1 MQKQNLFSLLILALF
16 TVAFSSC
23 SSEDNNSEVQPE
35 LEVQTIKNIAAP
47 GDLMN
52 RETGEILEERPFVRF
67 SLESGQVVSEND
79 AWDIA
84 FKGTTIAVN
93 GGSFSGDGLERSGE
107 AAGAFADGIFEE
119 VEEVPASLNFAQ
131 DSETQYAIPRGSDN
145 GWYNYSPIT
154 HTISPIPGRI
164 LFFKSNSGNYVKLE
178 VLSYYK
184 DMPESPSL
192 QDQSATY
199 SFRYVIQTDGSR
211 NF

>member
-1 MQKQNLFSLLILALF
+1 MQKQNLFLLLIFAFF
-16 TVAFSSC
+16 TLAFSSC
-23 SSEDNNSEVQPE
+23 SSEDNNGEVQPE
-35 LEVQTIKNIAAP
+35 LEVQTVKNIAAP

-67 SLESGQVVSEND
+67 SLESGQVVGEND

-84 FKGTTIAVN
+84 FKGTTLAVN

-119 VEEVPASLNFAQ
+119 FKEVPASLNFVQ

-145 GWYNYSPIT
+145 GWYSYSPMT
-154 HTISPIPGRI
+154 HTISPIPGRV
-164 LFFKSNSGNYVKLE
+164 LFFKSNNGNYVKLE

-184 DMPESPSL
+184 DMPETPDRSSE
-192 QDQSATY
+192 SAHY